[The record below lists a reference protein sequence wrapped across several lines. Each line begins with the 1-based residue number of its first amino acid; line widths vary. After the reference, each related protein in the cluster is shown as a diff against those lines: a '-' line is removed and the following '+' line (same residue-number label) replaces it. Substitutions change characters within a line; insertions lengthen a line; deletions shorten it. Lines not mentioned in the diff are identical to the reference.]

1 MCRRG
6 CLCGSLQWLAA
17 LALNGAVVGS
27 LAFCLFRL
35 QNWPVSLAGSVV
47 YLLFLVGMTRRT
59 HALEISRAEP
69 PPEEPTSDDA
79 GADDVVTGLEG
90 TSEEPP
96 ETSSAQVGSSNR
108 RRALP
113 TISLGLS
120 LWYLLTILVLAVPGA
135 ILVFCVFPCSHWNGQ
150 LVERYWKTNT
160 SSFSEEVIQWMENP
174 TLQNADSF
182 CQVGETVYV
191 YGSFENAASD
201 LYAIQ
206 NGAVPQGLG
215 YSGAHNLAAV
225 SDATVCFIQDD
236 PSLYDGAM
244 MFCGSAAK
252 GFRTVPKDPRTYV
265 FSLQGIG
272 GLLWFRQVRD
282 DFLVISSMGY
292 PCGSYSMRYGE
303 SPDDLCPP
311 ADTIEVLSL
320 NVTTMDITGHSVKY
334 ASPHE
339 PQQRE
344 SVSYDDVS
352 YDDGDF
358 LEDNDDEEQDD
369 GGVEED
375 DAIIE
380 ERKELFCVDGMWT
393 RWRAL
398 GGAVLSALPV
408 IISSVRI
415 WIKHAIPSAPI
426 ALFFGIGM
434 GFACFSGFFDPWPAL
449 EGFFIW
455 TTFGTPIWAIVCT
468 YQLIVNPKGTS
479 ITEHLRPPSFC
490 RLTLRL
496 SRPAS
501 VQGAP
506 LVEPLCDFD
515 DGFGFCDAARVCRID
530 VQRTKRRSYVVYRR
544 PTDSPTNP
552 GHCHPYSFEI
562 HLLTFCSWVH
572 PASQHDCFE

>member
-1 MCRRG
+1 MRLRG

-35 QNWPVSLAGSVV
+35 QNWPVALGGTVV

-96 ETSSAQVGSSNR
+96 EMSSAQVGSSNR

-135 ILVFCVFPCSHWNGQ
+135 ILVFCVFPCSDWDGGQ
-150 LVERYWKTNT
+150 RVERYWKTNT

-174 TLQNADSF
+174 KLQKADSF

-206 NGAVPQGLG
+206 NGAVPQHGEEWTTGPLLLSEGLG

-236 PSLYDGAM
+236 PSRNAM
-244 MFCGSAAK
+244 IVCGSAAK
-252 GFRTVPKDPRTYV
+252 GFRTVPKDPRTYA

-272 GLLWFRQVRD
+272 GLLWFRQVRNE
-282 DFLVISSMGY
+282 FLVTDSMGY
-292 PCGSYSMRYGE
+292 PCDGYLMRYGE
-303 SPDDLCPP
+303 SPDDLCAP

-334 ASPHE
+334 
-339 PQQRE
+339 
-344 SVSYDDVS
+344 
-352 YDDGDF
+352 
-358 LEDNDDEEQDD
+358 LLIIEDNFDEEQDD

-380 ERKELFCVDGMWT
+380 ERKELFCVDGTWT
-393 RWRAL
+393 RGRAL
-398 GGAVLSALPV
+398 GGAVLSVLPV
-408 IISSVRI
+408 IISSARI

-434 GFACFSGFFDPWPAL
+434 GFACFSGFFDPWMDW

-468 YQLIVNPKGTS
+468 YQLVVNPKGTS
-479 ITEHLRPPSFC
+479 FTEHLRPPSFG

-501 VQGAP
+501 VQGTP

-515 DGFGFCDAARVCRID
+515 DGFGFCDAERV
-530 VQRTKRRSYVVYRR
+530 
-544 PTDSPTNP
+544 
-552 GHCHPYSFEI
+552 
-562 HLLTFCSWVH
+562 
-572 PASQHDCFE
+572 